1 MNSAVNS
8 SFLSEPMIRQP
19 WSADYLNPFPIMAV
33 RLLQTLSA
41 EDVEIPE
48 VSKVIKSDPAFAAE
62 LLRAANSPLFGHS
75 YQIANVERATTALGL
90 ARITKLAVTIALRT
104 YLRNALTTDIAI
116 RCWHHSL
123 ATALIASE
131 LASQFE
137 QQPDNAYTAGL
148 IHDIGR
154 LAFLQAFPSGYSLML
169 EECHKRHIDIL
180 EAERAMLGSDHCMAG
195 MWISSEWRLPTE
207 TYRVIWDHHEFPND
221 GDITL
226 TALVHTACGLAS
238 RLGLGIFPVEMSK
251 EDIIHPAPKHVRGY
265 LESHIDEMGPK
276 VHEKVQSLAQ

>member
-1 MNSAVNS
+1 MKS
-8 SFLSEPMIRQP
+8 SFLPEPMIRQP

-48 VSKVIKSDPAFAAE
+48 VSKVIKADPAFAAE
-62 LLRAANSPLFGHS
+62 LLRTANSPLFGHS
-75 YQIANVERATTALGL
+75 YQIANIERATTALGL

-123 ATALIASE
+123 ATALIAAE
-131 LASQFE
+131 LAKEFE
-137 QQPDNAYTAGL
+137 QQPDNGYTAGL

-154 LAFLQAFPSGYSLML
+154 LAFLQAFPTGYSLML
-169 EECHKRHIDIL
+169 EECHQRNIDIL
-180 EAERAMLGSDHCMAG
+180 EAERALLGSDHCMAG

-207 TYRVIWDHHEFPND
+207 TYRVIWDHHEFPCD
-221 GDITL
+221 GDISL
-226 TALVHTACGLAS
+226 TALVHASCGLAN
-238 RLGLGIFPVEMSK
+238 RLGLGIFPLEMSAQ
-251 EDIIHPAPKHVRGY
+251 DIIHPAPKHIRGY
-265 LESHIDEMGPK
+265 LERNIDEMGPK
-276 VHEKVQSLAQ
+276 LHEKVQSLAQ